1 MTDENQPP
9 VPPQQPVPP
18 APPAAPQY
26 QAAPPVTPPAA
37 PQYQAAPPA
46 GGAPT
51 TFPGKGLGIAGLIV
65 AIAGFFVFQII
76 APIAGLIMSII
87 ARRQSREAGFENGP
101 AKAGI
106 IVSIIALVIGLI
118 IGIIVIVAI
127 VAGASA
133 LVEACQGLGPGV
145 HEVNGVRYT
154 CS

>member
-26 QAAPPVTPPAA
+26 QAAPPAPPAA
-37 PQYQAAPPA
+37 PQYQP
-46 GGAPT
+46 APT
-51 TFPGKGLGIAGLIV
+51 SGGSPATFPGKGLGIAGLIV

-87 ARRQSREAGFENGP
+87 ARKQSREAGFENGP

-118 IGIIVIVAI
+118 IVIIVIIAI
-127 VAGASA
+127 AAGASA
-133 LVEACQGLGPGV
+133 IVEACQGLGPGV

>member
-46 GGAPT
+46 GGNPA

-65 AIAGFFVFQII
+65 AIVGIFFFQII

-87 ARRQSREAGFENGP
+87 ARRQSKEAGFENGP

-106 IVSIIALVIGLI
+106 IVSIISLVL
-118 IGIIVIVAI
+118 GIIVVIVII
-127 VAGASA
+127 VIAVAAGSA
-133 LVEACQGLGPGV
+133 VIEACQGLGPGV
-145 HEVNGVRYT
+145 HEVNGVTYT